1 VAAGPAGA
9 AEGELAAEDPAAM
22 DLPGQ
27 EELLKLLKGVRKGIA
42 QDRNLP
48 PYIIFSDKTLR
59 AMAKNRPT
67 DPAALRRCPG
77 VGDHKLEAYG
87 SAFLRAIREFT
98 QS

>member
-1 VAAGPAGA
+1 MPFAERTLHKVTTVTRDAG
-9 AEGELAAEDPAAM
+9 
-22 DLPGQ
+22 
-27 EELLKLLKGVRKGIA
+27 LKGVRRGIA
-42 QDRNLP
+42 LDRNLLR
-48 PYIIFSDKTLR
+48 YVIFSDKTLR

-98 QS
+98 SS